1 MKTLMSEGERL
12 RRAISQREFPTSRL
26 SAELRAAAT
35 SYSQRRI
42 LEGASHGAISAE
54 LGVSTFSV
62 GRWLRTDESAAF
74 VPVHIVDDGTE
85 TSQKFEVVTPR
96 GLRVVGL
103 DIDALCALLE
113 RHG

>member
-12 RRAISQREFPTSRL
+12 RRAISQREFPTSQL
-26 SAELRAAAT
+26 SADLRASAT
-35 SYSQRRI
+35 SYARKRVS
-42 LEGASHGAISAE
+42 EGASQGAVSEE

-62 GRWLRTDESAAF
+62 GRWLRAEESPEF
-74 VPVHIVDDGTE
+74 VPVRIVADAADAP
-85 TSQKFEVVTPR
+85 KRFEVVTPR